1 MAKNKT
7 AAVAAKKSA
16 PAKKAAADA
25 KKSAAAAAKKSA
37 AAAANKS
44 DSIPGD
50 VVMRNQADL
59 YKEVAKKMAGSSA
72 DEIQVAFEQCRY
84 GLKTVDQI

>member
-16 PAKKAAADA
+16 PAKKAAAD
-25 KKSAAAAAKKSA
+25 AKKSA